1 MAFRVVHYINQFYA
15 GIGGEEKA
23 DHKPEIREAVVGPGT
38 ALKAALGS
46 EAEIVA
52 TVICGD
58 SYFASNMEKASA
70 EIIEMIKK
78 YKVGMAHPAKA
89 MGIRIPGSQQYF
101 SMVFFCQRPQSM
113 KSASSF
119 TGMSCSRH
127 SKDPPLNRR
136 YFPNNVLA

>member
-23 DHKPEIREAVVGPGT
+23 DHKPEICEAVVDPGT

-58 SYFASNMEKASA
+58 SYFASD
-70 EIIEMIKK
+70 
-78 YKVGMAHPAKA
+78 
-89 MGIRIPGSQQYF
+89 RD
-101 SMVFFCQRPQSM
+101 R
-113 KSASSF
+113 KS
-119 TGMSCSRH
+119 
-127 SKDPPLNRR
+127 
-136 YFPNNVLA
+136 VV

>member
-1 MAFRVVHYINQFYA
+1 MKKGGTELAFRVVHYINQFYA

-70 EIIEMIKK
+70 EIIEKI
-78 YKVGMAHPAKA
+78 GRAH
-89 MGIRIPGSQQYF
+89 
-101 SMVFFCQRPQSM
+101 V
-113 KSASSF
+113 
-119 TGMSCSRH
+119 
-127 SKDPPLNRR
+127 
-136 YFPNNVLA
+136 

>member
-1 MAFRVVHYINQFYA
+1 MKKGGTELAFRVVHYINQFYA

-78 YKVGMAHPAKA
+78 YKPDAFVAGPAFNA
-89 MGIRIPGSQQYF
+89 AGDPCHQRHVPGEPRRRDVQEG
-101 SMVFFCQRPQSM
+101 RLHR
-113 KSASSF
+113 
-119 TGMSCSRH
+119 G
-127 SKDPPLNRR
+127 DP
-136 YFPNNVLA
+136 

>member
-58 SYFASNMEKASA
+58 SYFACSSDL
-70 EIIEMIKK
+70 
-78 YKVGMAHPAKA
+78 
-89 MGIRIPGSQQYF
+89 
-101 SMVFFCQRPQSM
+101 
-113 KSASSF
+113 SSF
-119 TGMSCSRH
+119 FR
-127 SKDPPLNRR
+127 
-136 YFPNNVLA
+136 